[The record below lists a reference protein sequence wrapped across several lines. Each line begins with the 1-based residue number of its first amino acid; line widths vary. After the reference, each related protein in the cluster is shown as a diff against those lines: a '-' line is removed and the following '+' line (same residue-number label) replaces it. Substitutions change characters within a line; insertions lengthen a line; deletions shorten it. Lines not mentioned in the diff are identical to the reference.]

1 MAALGWVASGALAV
15 VVVLLSI
22 EVRTRR
28 GEVARL
34 QAELD
39 AL

>member
-22 EVRTRR
+22 EVKARR
-28 GEVARL
+28 GEVAAL

-39 AL
+39 GR